1 MNIKKLNTSGYRPQ
15 TNGLVEKFNHT
26 LVQAISQYVSSS
38 QRDWDEFLPF
48 ACFAYRSAKNETTSE
63 QPYYLLFAR
72 QMKMPLDRV
81 YSADEQLVEQN
92 QYMSELSAK
101 FRRAK
106 ELFDKQRQQVVKEQE
121 ELNAAIKKTHCFD
134 IGIEMWF

>member
-1 MNIKKLNTSGYRPQ
+1 
-15 TNGLVEKFNHT
+15 
-26 LVQAISQYVSSS
+26 
-38 QRDWDEFLPF
+38 
-48 ACFAYRSAKNETTSE
+48 
-63 QPYYLLFAR
+63 
-72 QMKMPLDRV
+72 MPLDRV

-92 QYMSELSAK
+92 QYMSELSSR